1 MVGNVF
7 EWVDESHPKSD
18 KYKYLRGGSWAVSCE
33 ALGVPFMHYIASRKN
48 STGASSQKS
57 IYGFRCTRNAKG
69 PIVKPS
75 ISVKEEA
82 HETCPLCGGEFIA
95 FDLKDIKVPE
105 SNIYSW
111 FGYFDIE

>member
-33 ALGVPFMHYIASRKN
+33 VLGIPFMHYIASPK
-48 STGASSQKS
+48 SSSGASSQKN
-57 IYGFRCTRNAKG
+57 IFGFRCARDARG
-69 PIVKPS
+69 PVVKPS
-75 ISVKEEA
+75 ISDEEKTL
-82 HETCPLCGGEFIA
+82 ETCPLCGGEFIE
-95 FDLKDIKVPE
+95 FDLSDIKVPE